1 MTEVAYCIF
10 EITQVSLCI
19 TVRVGQVLP
28 TLWRPNI
35 LTGIV
40 KPEIPMWAP
49 AYRASRSETAL

>member
-35 LTGIV
+35 LIGIV
-40 KPEIPMWAP
+40 KPEIPMWRP
-49 AYRASRSETAL
+49 SETAS